1 MSDYQRL
8 RVLFPDHL
16 GLARGK
22 YLPAAHAT
30 THVHHCIGTFALNFD
45 RTMTPAPGSKMLEG
59 LPDCTAV
66 YASESVRQGWEAGTG
81 VVVGGS
87 RIPGRAAG
95 DFAAA
100 RPASSRCGLGC
111 SGIPRRRRHRARAYV
126 MQPDGR
132 GGWRAW
138 DTPGAFVYGTGA
150 SVDPVGLF
158 DEIMSTAAQCGLPV
172 ESVNSEFDAPQ
183 FELTLASDDALQAVD
198 NIFLFKVMAR
208 EIAARHELLL
218 TFLGKPF
225 ADRSGSGMHVNFSL
239 LDRDGANRFADGN
252 APDGLSCLA
261 RQCIAGLIAHHSGM
275 AALCVPTVNGY
286 KRLRPGQ
293 LAGYW
298 ANWGYDHRGAT
309 LRVPDA
315 RGAATRLEHRMSDGA
330 ANPYLATAAVLQAAR
345 LGVAQSLSPPAPEEQ
360 DCLEHQSTDQHVPD
374 NLGAALDALEAD
386 QQFAEAVGKEMTAL
400 FLSIKRA
407 EWQKFTAAV
416 TDWELNYYLPFL

>member
-1 MSDYQRL
+1 MSDYTRL

-30 THVHHCIGTFALNFD
+30 NRVHHCIGTFALNFD
-45 RTMTPAPGSKMLEG
+45 RTMTPAPGAKMLEG

-66 YASESVRQGWEAGTG
+66 YASEAVRRGWEAGTG
-81 VVVGGS
+81 VVVADLEFQGQPLAIS
-87 RIPGRAAG
+87 PRNVLRRAVA
-95 DFAAA
+95 DWAA
-100 RPASSRCGLGC
+100 LGYRAVV
-111 SGIPRRRRHRARAYV
+111 GIELEAYV

-150 SVDPVGLF
+150 AVDPVGLF
-158 DEIMSTAAQCGLPV
+158 DEVMKEAQLCGLPI
-172 ESVNSEFDAPQ
+172 ESVNSEYDAPQ
-183 FELTLASDDALQAVD
+183 FELTLAFDDALQAVD

-218 TFLGKPF
+218 TFLGKPL

-239 LDRDGANRFADGN
+239 LDRDGANRFADEN
-252 APDGLSCLA
+252 AADGLSCLA
-261 RQCIAGLIAHHSGM
+261 RQCIAGLLAHHSGM

-315 RGAATRLEHRMSDGA
+315 RGAGTRLEHRMSDGA

-345 LGVAQSLSPPAPEEQ
+345 LGVAQSLSAPAPEEQ
-360 DCLEHQSTDQHVPD
+360 DCLEHQSTDKHVPD
-374 NLGAALDALEAD
+374 SLGTALDALEAD
-386 QQFAEAVGKEMTAL
+386 QPLADAVGKEMTAL

>member
-1 MSDYQRL
+1 MTDYKRL

-30 THVHHCIGTFALNFD
+30 TRVHHCIGTFALNFD

-66 YASESVRQGWEAGTG
+66 YASEAVRQGWEAETG
-81 VVVGGS
+81 VVVADLEFQGKPLPISPRHALRQAVADWDAMGY
-87 RIPGRAAG
+87 RAVV
-95 DFAAA
+95 
-100 RPASSRCGLGC
+100 
-111 SGIPRRRRHRARAYV
+111 GIELEAYV
-126 MQPDGR
+126 LQPDGH

-150 SVDPVGLF
+150 AVDPVGLF
-158 DEIMSTAAQCGLPV
+158 DEIMTTADRCGLPV
-172 ESVNSEFDAPQ
+172 ESVNSEYDAPQ
-183 FELTLASDDALQAVD
+183 FELTLAFDDAMQAVD

-208 EIAARHELLL
+208 EIAARHQLLL
-218 TFLGKPF
+218 TFLGKPI
-225 ADRSGSGMHVNFSL
+225 AGRSGSGMHVNFSL
-239 LDRDGANRFADGN
+239 LDRDGANRFADAN

-261 RQCIAGLIAHHSGM
+261 RQCIAGLIEHHSGM

-345 LGVAQSLSPPAPEEQ
+345 LGVMNGLSAPPAEEQ
-360 DCLEHQSTDQHVPD
+360 DCLEHQSTNQHVPD
-374 NLGAALDALEAD
+374 DLGAALDALEKD
-386 QQFAEAVGKEMTAL
+386 QPLTDAVGKEMTAL

-407 EWQKFTAAV
+407 EWQKFTEAV

>member
-1 MSDYQRL
+1 MNDYKRL

-22 YLPAAHAT
+22 YLPVAHAT

-66 YASESVRQGWEAGTG
+66 YASEAVREGWEPGTG
-81 VVVGGS
+81 VVVADLEFQGEPLAIS
-87 RIPGRAAG
+87 PRHVLRRAVA
-95 DFAAA
+95 DWDA
-100 RPASSRCGLGC
+100 LGYRAVV
-111 SGIPRRRRHRARAYV
+111 GIELEAYV

-150 SVDPVGLF
+150 AVDPVGLF
-158 DEIMSTAAQCGLPV
+158 DDIMKTAEQCGLPI

-183 FELTLASDDALQAVD
+183 FELTLAFDDALQAVD

-208 EIAARHELLL
+208 EIAARHGLLL
-218 TFLGKPF
+218 TFLGKPI

-239 LDRDGANRFADGN
+239 LDRDGANRFADGS
-252 APDGLSCLA
+252 AADGLSCLA

-315 RGAATRLEHRMSDGA
+315 RGAGTRLEHRMSDGA

-345 LGVAQSLSPPAPEEQ
+345 LGVAQSLSAPAPEEQ

-374 NLGAALDALEAD
+374 NLGTALDALEAD
-386 QQFAEAVGKEMTAL
+386 EPLAEAVGKEMTAL

>member
-1 MSDYQRL
+1 MTDYKRL

-30 THVHHCIGTFALNFD
+30 TRVHHCIGTFALNFD

-66 YASESVRQGWEAGTG
+66 YASEAVRQGWEAETG
-81 VVVGGS
+81 VVVADLEFQGKPLPISPRHALRQAVADWDAMGY
-87 RIPGRAAG
+87 RAVV
-95 DFAAA
+95 
-100 RPASSRCGLGC
+100 
-111 SGIPRRRRHRARAYV
+111 GIELEAYV
-126 MQPDGR
+126 LQPDGH

-150 SVDPVGLF
+150 AVDPVGLF
-158 DEIMSTAAQCGLPV
+158 DEIMTTADRCGLPV
-172 ESVNSEFDAPQ
+172 ESVNSEYDAPQ
-183 FELTLASDDALQAVD
+183 FELTLAFDDAMQAVD

-208 EIAARHELLL
+208 EIAARHQLLL
-218 TFLGKPF
+218 TFLGKPL
-225 ADRSGSGMHVNFSL
+225 AGRSGSGMHVNFSL
-239 LDRDGANRFADGN
+239 LDRDGANRFADAN

-261 RQCIAGLIAHHSGM
+261 RQCIAGLIEHHSGM

-345 LGVAQSLSPPAPEEQ
+345 LGVMNGLSAPPAEEQ

-374 NLGAALDALEAD
+374 DLGAALDALEKD
-386 QQFAEAVGKEMTAL
+386 QPLTDAVGKEMTAL

-407 EWQKFTAAV
+407 EWQKFTEAV

>member
-1 MSDYQRL
+1 MRW
-8 RVLFPDHL
+8 
-16 GLARGK
+16 
-22 YLPAAHAT
+22 AT
-30 THVHHCIGTFALNFD
+30 
-45 RTMTPAPGSKMLEG
+45 APMVGIELE
-59 LPDCTAV
+59 
-66 YASESVRQGWEAGTG
+66 
-81 VVVGGS
+81 
-87 RIPGRAAG
+87 
-95 DFAAA
+95 
-100 RPASSRCGLGC
+100 
-111 SGIPRRRRHRARAYV
+111 AYV

-150 SVDPVGLF
+150 AADPVGLF
-158 DEIMSTAAQCGLPV
+158 DEIMKTPTQCGLPI

-183 FELTLASDDALQAVD
+183 FELTLAFDDALQAVD

-218 TFLGKPF
+218 TFLGKPL

-239 LDRDGANRFADGN
+239 LDRDGTNRLADEN
-252 APDGLSCLA
+252 AADGLSCLA

-315 RGAATRLEHRMSDGA
+315 RGTGTRLEHRMSDGA

-345 LGVAQSLSPPAPEEQ
+345 LGRAPQSLSPPAPEEQ

-386 QQFAEAVGKEMTAL
+386 QPLAEAVGKEMTAL

-407 EWQKFTAAV
+407 EWQQVHGGRDRLGTELLPAVPVSDVMASANSASTTRRRTRTSPTPTCTCAACHIAPSSGCAMKRRSAGGTKR
-416 TDWELNYYLPFL
+416 TDPASGPSPATTTSSTPATTRKSSPRHAASASSK

>member
-1 MSDYQRL
+1 MTDYKRL

-30 THVHHCIGTFALNFD
+30 TRVHHCIGTFALNFD

-66 YASESVRQGWEAGTG
+66 YASESVRQGWEAETG
-81 VVVGGS
+81 VVVADLEFQGKPLPISPRHTLRQAVADWDAMGY
-87 RIPGRAAG
+87 RAVV
-95 DFAAA
+95 
-100 RPASSRCGLGC
+100 
-111 SGIPRRRRHRARAYV
+111 GIELEAYV
-126 MQPDGR
+126 LQPDGH

-150 SVDPVGLF
+150 AVDPVGLF
-158 DEIMSTAAQCGLPV
+158 DEIMTTADRCGLPV
-172 ESVNSEFDAPQ
+172 ESVNSEYDAPQ
-183 FELTLASDDALQAVD
+183 FELTLAFDDAMQAVD

-208 EIAARHELLL
+208 EIAARHQLLL
-218 TFLGKPF
+218 TFLGKPI
-225 ADRSGSGMHVNFSL
+225 AGRSGSGMHVNFSL
-239 LDRDGANRFADGN
+239 LDRDGANRFADAN

-261 RQCIAGLIAHHSGM
+261 RQCIAGLIEHHSGM

-345 LGVAQSLSPPAPEEQ
+345 LGVMNGLSAPPAEEQ
-360 DCLEHQSTDQHVPD
+360 DCLEHQSTNQHVPD
-374 NLGAALDALEAD
+374 DLGAALDALEKD
-386 QQFAEAVGKEMTAL
+386 QPLTDAVGKEMTAL

-407 EWQKFTAAV
+407 EWQKFTEAV

>member
-22 YLPAAHAT
+22 YIPAAHAAG
-30 THVHHCIGTFALNFD
+30 HVSHCIGTFALNFD

-66 YASESVRQGWEAGTG
+66 YAPDSVRPGWEAGTG
-81 VVVGGS
+81 VVVADLEFAGEPLAIAP
-87 RIPGRAAG
+87 RHVLRRAVADWESLG
-95 DFAAA
+95 Y
-100 RPASSRCGLGC
+100 RPKI
-111 SGIPRRRRHRARAYV
+111 GIELEAYV
-126 MQPDGR
+126 MQQDGR
-132 GGWRAW
+132 GGWKPW
-138 DTPGAFVYGTGA
+138 DTPGAFVYGTGPC
-150 SVDPVGLF
+150 VDPIGLF
-158 DEIMSTAAQCGLPV
+158 DEIMDTAARCGLPV
-172 ESVNSEFDAPQ
+172 ESFNSEFDAPQ
-183 FELTLASDDALQAVD
+183 FELTLACDSALQSVD

-208 EIAARHELLL
+208 EIAARHDLLL
-218 TFLGKPF
+218 TFIGKPI
-225 ADRSGSGMHVNFSL
+225 ADRSGSGLHVNFSL
-239 LDRDGANRFADGN
+239 LDDDGGNRISDPQAT
-252 APDGLSCLA
+252 DGLSCLA
-261 RQCIAGLIAHHSGM
+261 KQCIAGLIAHHAGM

-309 LRVPDA
+309 VRVPAA
-315 RGAATRLEHRMSDGA
+315 RGDCARLEHRMSDGA

-345 LGVAQSLSPPAPEEQ
+345 LGVVHQLSAPAPEQQ

-374 NLGAALDALEAD
+374 SLGSALDAFEAD
-386 QQFAEAVGKEMTAL
+386 QPLVEAVGKEMAAL
-400 FLSIKRA
+400 FLCIKRA
-407 EWQKFTAAV
+407 EWQKFTGAV